1 MSTTVNRRFAK
12 TLAFQ
17 TAEIAEKQQY
27 SDIWILIRQLLRK
40 LIRRVG
46 GSICAKC
53 FYLTVF
59 SPFKESSCSNNG
71 MNPVYRWVVS
81 LELQLTE
88 QKTSKKHPCSRCL
101 VIWSVRMPIRYW
113 TWQEEGGVSKTNE
126 WWIGTVP
133 EFGLKSCCS
142 FVKWFVANLFCHWG
156 IVPLQ
161 DLSDFYNHSKETL
174 KK

>member
-1 MSTTVNRRFAK
+1 
-12 TLAFQ
+12 
-17 TAEIAEKQQY
+17 
-27 SDIWILIRQLLRK
+27 
-40 LIRRVG
+40 
-46 GSICAKC
+46 
-53 FYLTVF
+53 
-59 SPFKESSCSNNG
+59 
-71 MNPVYRWVVS
+71 MNLVYQWVVS

-156 IVPLQ
+156 IVPRQ

-174 KK
+174 GKKKKKREKNKKKEYEDKIPYLLWRTGTKNEHVLKCNQIILSSMWIIHSGYSPTVKS